1 MALANFAPLVVA
13 VAALLPVF
21 LAPLSTR
28 ADRIVTRFAMVLF
41 GDHVSDVG
49 RKRARRRQMLRAA
62 HMPTTFRVYAAT
74 TLLYAALAALA
85 GSVLATYV
93 IWGILR
99 LLAID
104 PATLRAALPDQ
115 LSVLATFGGVT
126 TVPLNRLF
134 AVLLVAGLT
143 LGTAGGLLTYWARW
157 WYPRQRA
164 EKRAERIDASMPQTV
179 AFIYALSRSGMS
191 FPKVLRILSNN
202 RDVYGAAADEVQ
214 VAVRNMDMFGMDM
227 ISAIKTMSRRAPSEN
242 FKEFG
247 ENLTS
252 VLQSGR
258 SLSEFLHQQYDEYQ
272 EEAEAQQEQLLNL
285 LATMAEAYVT
295 VLVAG
300 PLFLITILVIVGITV
315 NDTLPVLQLLAY
327 FLLPLAN
334 IGFILYLDTVMASV
348 TGATARDEVE
358 SALSD
363 LSGIRRVEGPRTRA
377 DGGMEPSDGSGRTA
391 GADPNVERLRAYR
404 RFQWVRT
411 RLGQPLQTVLD
422 RPVALLWVTVPLAI
436 AVTVWRIP
444 AATATGGLTSGAL
457 DDLFIQA
464 GLFVI
469 GSFALAYEVHKR
481 RIEAI
486 EASIPDFLD
495 RLASVNEAG
504 MTVVESLNRVRTGEL
519 GALNRELDR
528 VWADIQWGA
537 DIETALRRFEARMR
551 TPTVSRVVTLT
562 TKAMNASGDL
572 GTVLRIS
579 AAQAK
584 ADRRLKRE
592 RRQEMLTYLVVV
604 YVSFGVFLVIIA
616 ALNNVLIPNLPD
628 GSVMPNGTNGQA
640 GSLGASQTISNLG
653 SINEAAYTLVF
664 FHTTLVQGVLSGMVA
679 GQMSGGDVRD
689 GAKHAAILLALAY
702 AAFLVI
708 L

>member
-1 MALANFAPLVVA
+1 MALANYLPLVVA
-13 VAALLPVF
+13 VAAFLPAL
-21 LAPLSTR
+21 LAPLSAR
-28 ADRIVTRFAMVLF
+28 AERIVTRFAMVLF
-41 GDHVSDVG
+41 GDYVSDTG

-62 HMPTTFRVYAAT
+62 HMPTTFRVYAAKT
-74 TLLYAALAALA
+74 ALYAALAALA
-85 GSVLATYV
+85 GGVLATYV
-93 IWGILR
+93 IWAILR
-99 LLAID
+99 LLALD
-104 PATLRAALPDQ
+104 PETLRAVLPDR

-126 TVPLNRLF
+126 TVPLEQLF
-134 AVLLVAGLT
+134 GLLLIAGLT
-143 LGTAGGLLTYWARW
+143 LGTAGGVLTYWARW
-157 WYPRQRA
+157 WFPRHRA
-164 EKRAERIDASMPQTV
+164 EQRAERIDASMPQTV
-179 AFIYALSRSGMS
+179 AFVYALSRSGMA
-191 FPKVLRILSNN
+191 FPKVLRILSDN
-202 RDVYGAAADEVQ
+202 RRVYGAAADEVQ

-227 ISAIKTMSRRAPSEN
+227 ISAIKTMSRRTPSEN
-242 FKEFG
+242 FREFG
-247 ENLTS
+247 ENLTG

-258 SLSEFLHQQYDEYQ
+258 SLSEFLRQQYEEYR

-300 PLFLITILVIVGITV
+300 PLFLITILVIIGITV

-334 IGFILYLDTVMASV
+334 LGFILYLDTVMASM
-348 TGATARDEVE
+348 TGATTPEKIE

-363 LSGIRRVEGPRTRA
+363 LSGIRRVEGPRPRT
-377 DGGMEPSDGSGRTA
+377 DGGRGPTEGRT
-391 GADPNVERLRAYR
+391 ADPNVERLRAYQ
-404 RFQWVRT
+404 RFRWVRT

-422 RPVALLWVTVPLAI
+422 RPVALLWVTVPLAV
-436 AVTVWRIP
+436 AVTAWRLP
-444 AATATGGLTSGAL
+444 QAVAAGGLTPAAV
-457 DDLFIQA
+457 DDLLIQA

-469 GSFALAYEVHKR
+469 GTFALAYEVHKR

-504 MTVVESLNRVRTGEL
+504 MTVVESLNRVRTSEL

-537 DIETALRRFEARMR
+537 DVETALRRFEARMR

-562 TKAMNASGDL
+562 TKAMNASGNL

-616 ALNNVLIPNLPD
+616 ALNNVLIPNLPE
-628 GSVMPNGTNGQA
+628 GSVVPNATSDRA
-640 GSLGASQTISNLG
+640 GNIGAIQTVSNLG
-653 SINEAAYTLVF
+653 SIDEGAYTLVF
-664 FHTTLVQGVLSGMVA
+664 FHTTLIQGVLSGMVA